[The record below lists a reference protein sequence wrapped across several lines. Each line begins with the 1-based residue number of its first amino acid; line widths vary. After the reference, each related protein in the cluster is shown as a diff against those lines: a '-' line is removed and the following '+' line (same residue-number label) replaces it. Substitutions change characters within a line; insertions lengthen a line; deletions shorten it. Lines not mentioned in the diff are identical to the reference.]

1 MASRILIVEDERD
14 IASFLRLELK
24 HEGYEVDVAGNGRE
38 ALEAYG
44 NAELVLLD
52 IMIPEIS
59 GMEVLR
65 RIRKSSDVP
74 VIMLTAR
81 GETFDKVSAFDLGAD
96 DYLVKPFEIEE
107 LLARIRRIFK
117 KKSEAPKMQLCRVG
131 EIELDPASCSVT
143 AAGAPIELSGKEY
156 KLLKYLMTNKNIA
169 LTREQ
174 ILDAV
179 WGYDYVGDQKAVDVY
194 VSRVR
199 AKIDERV
206 GKPYIS
212 TVRGIGYIMKETP

>member
-24 HEGYEVDVAGNGRE
+24 HEGYEVSVACNGRE
-38 ALEAYG
+38 ALEIYEG
-44 NAELVLLD
+44 AELVLLD

-65 RIRKSSDVP
+65 RIRKSSDVQ

-117 KKSEAPKMQLCRVG
+117 KQSEAPKTQICRVG

-143 AAGAPIELSGKEY
+143 AAGEPIELSGKEY

-212 TVRGIGYIMKETP
+212 TVRGIGYIMKEKP